1 MGKKLTENKAF
12 NMILSL
18 LIALGLWVYV
28 TSLNTNVGEITV
40 RNIPV
45 TIVGEEVLNSKGL
58 MLDLGADGLTVS
70 ARVSGS
76 RDTLVSMAMDPAQY
90 FTATINVTEI
100 NEPGTYE
107 LSCTVAS
114 VNTLFNLTN
123 SVQIVDRGEHIVRV
137 TVTRLLSAQIPVQAV
152 FEGTVDEAN
161 GYRAN
166 PAEVTPGSIAIQGP
180 EELVSQVSYAQVV
193 ITGENL
199 TRTYSGELG
208 FQLMTEDGQV
218 VDSAGITANVDTVSV
233 VLPVVKTL
241 ELPLTVQFVYGG
253 GVTEEN
259 FDRYVTYEI
268 SPATIQISGDEA
280 DVTPLEGSSITLGQ
294 IDLSQVIQE
303 NQTFTFPIELSPE
316 LTNDSG
322 VTQATVTITVSGLE
336 TKTVETSNIQ
346 IINTPEGFTA
356 DAVTQ
361 SLQVQVR
368 GPASSLADV
377 DGYQLR
383 VVVDLEGENLRQA
396 QFPFT
401 PRMYLDGDGKCGVVS
416 SGTSGGYIVVV
427 NIQAE

>member
-1 MGKKLTENKAF
+1 MGKKYTENKAF
-12 NMILSL
+12 NMILAI

-28 TSLNTNVGEITV
+28 TSLDTNVGEITI

-45 TIVGEEVLNSKGL
+45 TVVGEEVLNNKGL
-58 MLDLGADGLTVS
+58 MLESGKGLTVT
-70 ARVSGS
+70 ARVNGN
-76 RDTLVSMAMDPAQY
+76 RNTLVSMAMDPSQY

-100 NEPGTYE
+100 DEPGNYDLT
-107 LSCTVAS
+107 CTVTP
-114 VNTLFNLTN
+114 VNSPFSLS
-123 SVQIVDRGEHIVRV
+123 SVQVVDQEKQVIQV
-137 TVTRLLSAQIPVQAV
+137 TVSRLLSTQIPVRAV
-152 FEGTVDEAN
+152 FEGTVDEEN

-166 PAEVTPGSIAIQGP
+166 AAEVTPGTINIQGP
-180 EELVSQVSYAQVV
+180 EELVEQVSYAQVI

-199 TRTYSGELG
+199 TKTYSGELG

-218 VDSAGITANVDTVSV
+218 VESEGITTNVDTVSV
-233 VLPVVKTL
+233 VLQVVKTL

-268 SPATIQISGDEA
+268 SPSTIQISGDET
-280 DVTPLEGSSITLGQ
+280 DITPLEGSSITLGE
-294 IDLSQVIQE
+294 IDLSQVIQDG
-303 NQTFTFPIELSPE
+303 QTYTFPIELSPE

-322 VTQATVTITVSGLE
+322 ITQAIVTITVSGLE

-356 DAVTQ
+356 DPVTQ

-368 GPASSLADV
+368 GPASSLEDV
-377 DGYQLR
+377 EGYQLR

-401 PRMYLDGDGKCGVVS
+401 PRIYLDGDGKCGVVS
-416 SGTSGGYIVVV
+416 SGASGGYIVVV

>member
-12 NMILSL
+12 NIILAI

-28 TSLNTNVGEITV
+28 TTLDTNVGEITV
-40 RNIPV
+40 RSIPV
-45 TIVGEEVLNSKGL
+45 TVVGEEVLASKGL
-58 MLDLGADGLTVS
+58 MLDVGSGGLTVS
-70 ARVSGS
+70 ARVSGN
-76 RDTLVSMAMDPAQY
+76 RDALVSMVMDPAQY

-100 NEPGTYE
+100 DEPGSYD
-107 LSCTVAS
+107 LSCTVTP
-114 VNTLFNLTN
+114 VNSLFSLN
-123 SVQIVDRGEHIVRV
+123 SVQVLDQEGQTVRV
-137 TVTRLLSAQIPVQAV
+137 TVSRLLSAQVPVRAV

-166 PAEVTPGSIAIQGP
+166 PAEVTPNTIRIQGP
-180 EELVSQVSYAQVV
+180 EELVSQVSYAQVI

-218 VDSAGITANVDTVSV
+218 VDGEGITTNVDTVSV

-241 ELPLTVQFVYGG
+241 ELPLAVQFVYGG

-280 DVTPLEGSSITLGQ
+280 DVTPLEGSSITLGE
-294 IDLSQVIQE
+294 IDLAQVIQE
-303 NQTFTFPIELSPE
+303 NQTYTFPIELSPE

-322 VTQATVTITVSGLE
+322 ITQATVTITVSGLE

-346 IINTPEGFTA
+346 IINKPEGFTA
-356 DAVTQ
+356 TPVTQ
-361 SLQVQVR
+361 TLQVQVR
-368 GPASSLADV
+368 GPASSLEEV
-377 DGYQLR
+377 DGYQIR
-383 VVVDLEGENLRQA
+383 VVVDLEGETLRQA

-401 PRMYLDGDGKCGVVS
+401 PRIYLDGDGRCGVVS

>member
-70 ARVSGS
+70 SRVSGS

-152 FEGTVDEAN
+152 FEGAVDEAN

-166 PAEVTPGSIAIQGP
+166 PAEVTPGSITIQGP

-208 FQLMTEDGQV
+208 FQLFDVRDLRVLRARVFLQLC
-218 VDSAGITANVDTVSV
+218 GIVRLRGV
-233 VLPVVKTL
+233 
-241 ELPLTVQFVYGG
+241 ELLVERINIAEHRFLIKAAKSGG
-253 GVTEEN
+253 LK
-259 FDRYVTYEI
+259 
-268 SPATIQISGDEA
+268 SPRFSHNSTS
-280 DVTPLEGSSITLGQ
+280 
-294 IDLSQVIQE
+294 
-303 NQTFTFPIELSPE
+303 FPM
-316 LTNDSG
+316 
-322 VTQATVTITVSGLE
+322 
-336 TKTVETSNIQ
+336 
-346 IINTPEGFTA
+346 
-356 DAVTQ
+356 
-361 SLQVQVR
+361 VR
-368 GPASSLADV
+368 GMV
-377 DGYQLR
+377 
-383 VVVDLEGENLRQA
+383 
-396 QFPFT
+396 
-401 PRMYLDGDGKCGVVS
+401 
-416 SGTSGGYIVVV
+416 
-427 NIQAE
+427 

>member
-1 MGKKLTENKAF
+1 
-12 NMILSL
+12 
-18 LIALGLWVYV
+18 
-28 TSLNTNVGEITV
+28 
-40 RNIPV
+40 
-45 TIVGEEVLNSKGL
+45 
-58 MLDLGADGLTVS
+58 
-70 ARVSGS
+70 
-76 RDTLVSMAMDPAQY
+76 
-90 FTATINVTEI
+90 
-100 NEPGTYE
+100 
-107 LSCTVAS
+107 
-114 VNTLFNLTN
+114 
-123 SVQIVDRGEHIVRV
+123 
-137 TVTRLLSAQIPVQAV
+137 
-152 FEGTVDEAN
+152 
-161 GYRAN
+161 
-166 PAEVTPGSIAIQGP
+166 
-180 EELVSQVSYAQVV
+180 
-193 ITGENL
+193 
-199 TRTYSGELG
+199 
-208 FQLMTEDGQV
+208 MTEDGQV

-368 GPASSLADV
+368 GPASSLEDV

-401 PRMYLDGDGKCGVVS
+401 PRIYLDGDGKCGVVS